1 LFLHEDSDD
10 AAFWTSSIL
19 PSILWTSPAL
29 RAYSMMLDT
38 FAVSEHSLICK
49 GPEAPVFA
57 CRIRSFQEGCDCV
70 AHCHEWLVSNEERYV
85 KHDARFDYLHSL
97 AAPYAA
103 LLRISIFLPKEN
115 LPKLSIVTIV
125 PIVGSKWSLQVGS
138 ALSLRQYLTGH
149 PAPGPMSHDSADE
162 SRIAS
167 IPSEH
172 GLLVSMPEHI
182 QSKELRA
189 VSRAIALMALN
200 FHRP

>member
-1 LFLHEDSDD
+1 
-10 AAFWTSSIL
+10 
-19 PSILWTSPAL
+19 
-29 RAYSMMLDT
+29 M
-38 FAVSEHSLICK
+38 
-49 GPEAPVFA
+49 
-57 CRIRSFQEGCDCV
+57 
-70 AHCHEWLVSNEERYV
+70 
-85 KHDARFDYLHSL
+85 
-97 AAPYAA
+97 
-103 LLRISIFLPKEN
+103 
-115 LPKLSIVTIV
+115 V

-172 GLLVSMPEHI
+172 GLLVSIPEHI